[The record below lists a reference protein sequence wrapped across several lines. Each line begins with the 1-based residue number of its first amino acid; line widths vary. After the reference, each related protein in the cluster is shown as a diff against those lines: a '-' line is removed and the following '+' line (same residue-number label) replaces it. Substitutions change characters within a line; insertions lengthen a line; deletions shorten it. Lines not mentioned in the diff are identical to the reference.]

1 MERAALSQVCLAT
14 ANELRLR
21 FPKVSPMKGDQHMS
35 THELEN
41 KVRELRQLQA
51 LIDEA

>member
-14 ANELRLR
+14 ANELRPR
-21 FPKVSPMKGDQHMS
+21 SPTKGDQHMS